1 MSSHT
6 RITVEVQGDH
16 IQRQTRAKP
25 VQALAELVWNAVDG
39 DAKKVVIEFDRG
51 DLAGGLTKIAI
62 YDDGD
67 GFSHA
72 HANEYF
78 AALGGSWKRQT
89 RQTKSGREVHGQ
101 EGRGRYKALALGDM
115 ATWQVCYE
123 EDGKYYAYDI
133 KMEANDIRGVQ
144 ISKPVPVEGRPT
156 GVTMVI

>member
-123 EDGKYYAYDI
+123 EDGKHYAYEI

-144 ISKPVPVEGRPT
+144 ISEPVSVEGRPT